1 MPRSE
6 IAGSCQPL
14 FLKGRRELSVSV
26 SAAHAFGGC
35 CECVR
40 SRALRPTVASA
51 PSASHSP
58 DGSASESD
66 YYFSAVSSSFS
77 VSPLFNGVTYK
88 EFSIPLEMLREL
100 LNLVSGARGG
110 QPAGRH
116 QGGCGGHS
124 AARRVSD

>member
-1 MPRSE
+1 M
-6 IAGSCQPL
+6 
-14 FLKGRRELSVSV
+14 SVSV

-116 QGGCGGHS
+116 QGGCGGPS